1 MTTTFRL
8 RTQALPLAVLL
19 LAILLTGAGCASTS
33 HVMISPARPAISPDQ
48 VHVYS
53 QPPPGRYVEIAIL
66 DTASGPFTYG
76 AQNKSNAVITKLRAE
91 AAKLGANGVL
101 LQGTSSGPGGN
112 RVGVGIG
119 GGSYRGHTSVGG
131 GVGVDISPTQVYGR
145 GVAILVEE
153 QASPSN

>member
-1 MTTTFRL
+1 MRI
-8 RTQALPLAVLL
+8 LPV
-19 LAILLTGAGCASTS
+19 ILLSATALLSGCASTS

-48 VHVYS
+48 VQVYS

-91 AAKLGANGVL
+91 AASLGANGVL
-101 LQGTSSGPGGN
+101 LQGTSSGRGGN
-112 RVGVGIG
+112 RVGVGVG

-131 GVGVDISPTQVYGR
+131 GIGVDISPTQVYGR
-145 GVAILVEE
+145 GMAIFVEG
-153 QASPSN
+153 QAPASN

>member
-1 MTTTFRL
+1 MNIASLL
-8 RTQALPLAVLL
+8 RAQPLPRAILL
-19 LAILLTGAGCASTS
+19 LAILLMAAGCASTS

-48 VHVYS
+48 VHVYAE
-53 QPPPGRYVEIAIL
+53 PPPGRYVEIAVL

-101 LQGTSSGPGGN
+101 LQGTSSGRGGN
-112 RVGVGIG
+112 RVGVGVG

-131 GVGVDISPTQVYGR
+131 GVGVNISPTQMYGR
-145 GVAILVEE
+145 GVAIFVEGPVP
-153 QASPSN
+153 PSN